1 MYAWTFWILLGIL
14 LNTKTCKNLH
24 IHNFLRKKYLT
35 YREEKRGSNSYN
47 ETLSF
52 IKKRINSMNQFLAE
66 ECPKRWEKKPT
77 RADFL
82 HAWVDVSSTDSHP
95 AIMQQFLVKR

>member
-1 MYAWTFWILLGIL
+1 
-14 LNTKTCKNLH
+14 
-24 IHNFLRKKYLT
+24 
-35 YREEKRGSNSYN
+35 
-47 ETLSF
+47 
-52 IKKRINSMNQFLAE
+52 MNQFLAE

-82 HAWVDVSSTDSHP
+82 HAWVDISSTDSHP